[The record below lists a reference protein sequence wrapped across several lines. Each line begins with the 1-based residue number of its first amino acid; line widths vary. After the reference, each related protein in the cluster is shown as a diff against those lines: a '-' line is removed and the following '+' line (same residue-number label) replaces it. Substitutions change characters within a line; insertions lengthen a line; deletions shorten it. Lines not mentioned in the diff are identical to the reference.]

1 MLSCQAMS
9 FYHKPGGGTKVTLAQ
24 LSLVHHQ
31 QNRQL
36 YSKPLNILLEKMY
49 QLPFKEA
56 APC

>member
-9 FYHKPGGGTKVTLAQ
+9 FYYKPGRGTKVTLTQ

-31 QNRQL
+31 QNCQL
-36 YSKPLNILLEKMY
+36 YSKPLNVLLEKMY

-56 APC
+56 AQC